1 MLLPHATNTMHF
13 YYVADVKKMTL
24 GVVCMVRKEGM
35 QSWLGGMAVDVE
47 KQYNVGYQ
55 RVFLRHK
62 IDMLSYHVEKH
73 GDDGTELHTV
83 AARIPK
89 SSKMSPGKAKTTDEV
104 KDGLV
109 ITASCD

>member
-1 MLLPHATNTMHF
+1 MHV
-13 YYVADVKKMTL
+13 YYVLDVKKMTP
-24 GVVCMVRKEGM
+24 GVVCMVRKEDM
-35 QSWLGGMAVDVE
+35 QHWLEGMAADVE
-47 KQYNVGYQ
+47 KKINVGYQ
-55 RVFLRHK
+55 RVCLRHK

-89 SSKMSPGKAKTTDEV
+89 SSKISPGKAKTTDEV